1 MVSPRLRSDLLQGS
15 LYNVW
20 NWLVNWDLSIKP
32 TKCNYIAIGRAP
44 PLQLS
49 LATGRPGNSIKVTTV
64 VKDLGVLMDNSFALS

>member
-20 NWLVNWDLSIKP
+20 NWLVNWDLPIKP
-32 TKCNYIAIGRAP
+32 TKYNYIAIGRAP

-49 LATGRPGNSIKVTTV
+49 LATGRPGNSIQVTTV